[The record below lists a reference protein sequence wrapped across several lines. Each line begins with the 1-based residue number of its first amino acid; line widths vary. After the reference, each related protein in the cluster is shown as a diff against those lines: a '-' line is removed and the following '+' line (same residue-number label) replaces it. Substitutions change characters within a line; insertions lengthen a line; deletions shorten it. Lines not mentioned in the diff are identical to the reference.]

1 MRERKGFNEVAE
13 EKYTYPW
20 HNCLECIK
28 MFSDECPLD
37 GKDAMEKILN
47 RMRKTNSFTC
57 TRFLGKEILE

>member
-1 MRERKGFNEVAE
+1 VAE

-57 TRFLGKEILE
+57 TRFLGKEGLE